1 MHSRGQTTTFQ
12 TRLEISEHAA
22 AGLNDTQIA
31 TVVGCSV
38 WTVRK
43 WRRRSQKRGRVGF
56 TSYMGRPATGPVSTF
71 PTALKEAILH
81 LRTLHPGWG
90 PATLLVALK
99 MDASWCDQPLPS
111 RACIARLLKQ
121 MGLTRRYQP
130 HHDLPQPPRNSP
142 NTPHQE
148 WQMDAQGIM
157 RVEGVGKVS
166 LISIV
171 DVVSRLKA
179 ESYPGLETTNPALSD
194 YQLALRRAFL
204 TYGLPE
210 ILTLDHGTV
219 FYDNTTPSPFPTRLH
234 LWLLALGV
242 QVRFTRKRCPTDHAI
257 IERTHQTM
265 TAQAL
270 LGQTYS
276 SPSALWAGLD
286 ERRQVLNHH
295 LPSRALA
302 HQAPLEAYPHAIH
315 SGRSYR
321 PEWEEELLSLEQVCS
336 YLAQGRWFRS
346 IRTNGFF
353 DLGGYRYYLGKHF
366 AHRSVAIGFDP
377 DAMVLICHPEGC
389 EDTLQMP
396 IQGITK
402 AELMGE
408 LAVLQALP
416 VYQLALP
423 FSLAAWRQLEYAHN
437 LTGTTLRDF
446 AKTG

>member
-43 WRRRSQKRGRVGF
+43 WRRRSQKRGRVVF

-90 PATLLVALK
+90 PATLLAALK
-99 MDASWCDQPLPS
+99 TDASWCDGPLPS
-111 RACIARLLKQ
+111 RACISRLLKQ
-121 MGLTRRYQP
+121 AGLTRRYQP
-130 HHDLPQPPRNSP
+130 HHDLHQPPRTSP

-148 WQMDAQGIM
+148 WQLDAQGIM

-171 DVVSRLKA
+171 DVVSRLKT
-179 ESYPGLETTNPALSD
+179 ESYPSLETTNPALAD
-194 YQLALRRAFL
+194 YQLSLRRAFL

-210 ILTLDHGTV
+210 TLTLDHGTV

-234 LWLLALGV
+234 LWLIALGM

-257 IERTHQTM
+257 IERTHQTI

-270 LGQTYS
+270 LGQTYPS
-276 SPSALWAGLD
+276 HSALWAGLD
-286 ERRQVLNHH
+286 ERREVLNRH
-295 LPSRALA
+295 LPSRVLC
-302 HQAPLEAYPHAIH
+302 HKSPLQAVH

-321 PEWEEELLSLEQVCS
+321 PEWEEELLSLEKVCT
-336 YLAQGRWFRS
+336 YLAQGRWFRGVRS
-346 IRTNGFF
+346 NGYF
-353 DLGGYRYYLGKHF
+353 GGGRYQYYLGKHF
-366 AHRSVAIGFDP
+366 ARASCRPSF
-377 DAMVLICHPEGC
+377 
-389 EDTLQMP
+389 
-396 IQGITK
+396 
-402 AELMGE
+402 
-408 LAVLQALP
+408 
-416 VYQLALP
+416 
-423 FSLAAWRQLEYAHN
+423 
-437 LTGTTLRDF
+437 
-446 AKTG
+446 